1 MLKKASDFSRI
12 QHHDETITM
21 RNSKQE
27 KSKLIFHH
35 LRTFVL
41 GLALG
46 ICPILGL
53 SDERHKFHH
62 LEDAV
67 YELEVCAYCGL
78 VNDHVLR
85 GYQNIRE
92 RLVTEHSLSQADID
106 MARGLGWQLAYA
118 EWQNRGLGGFRGWC
132 VNEGIAAAR
141 SLASY
146 AEIPNPSLVE

>member
-1 MLKKASDFSRI
+1 
-12 QHHDETITM
+12 M
-21 RNSKQE
+21 RNSKEQT
-27 KSKLIFHH
+27 SKLICHR

-46 ICPILGL
+46 NWPILGL
-53 SDERHKFHH
+53 SDERHKFDR

-78 VNDHVLR
+78 VNDQVLL

-92 RLVTEHSLSQADID
+92 RLVTEHSLSRADID
-106 MARGLGWQLAYA
+106 MARAVGWQLAYA

-132 VNEGIAAAR
+132 ANEGIAAAQ

-146 AEIPNPSLVE
+146 AEIADPSLVE

>member
-1 MLKKASDFSRI
+1 
-12 QHHDETITM
+12 M
-21 RNSKQE
+21 RNSKEQT
-27 KSKLIFHH
+27 SKLICHR

-46 ICPILGL
+46 NWPILGL
-53 SDERHKFHH
+53 SDERHKFDR

-78 VNDHVLR
+78 VNDQVLL

-92 RLVTEHSLSQADID
+92 RLVTEHSLSRADID

-132 VNEGIAAAR
+132 ANEGIAAAR

-146 AEIPNPSLVE
+146 AEIADPSLVE

>member
-1 MLKKASDFSRI
+1 
-12 QHHDETITM
+12 M
-21 RNSKQE
+21 RTSKE
-27 KSKLIFHH
+27 RKFKLICHR

-46 ICPILGL
+46 NWPILGL
-53 SDERHKFHH
+53 SDERHKFDR

-78 VNDHVLR
+78 VNDQVLL

-92 RLVTEHSLSQADID
+92 RLVTEHSLSRADID

-132 VNEGIAAAR
+132 ANEGIAAAR

-146 AEIPNPSLVE
+146 AGIPDPSLVE